1 MTTNNFDALKSILDR
16 YIDILHD
23 LYGFYTDMT
32 QGFRFYREHLLK
44 SLLPQSKGLSSIS

>member
-32 QGFRFYREHLLK
+32 QGFKFYREHLVK
-44 SLLPQSKGLSSIS
+44 RHQKVTHPQSFL